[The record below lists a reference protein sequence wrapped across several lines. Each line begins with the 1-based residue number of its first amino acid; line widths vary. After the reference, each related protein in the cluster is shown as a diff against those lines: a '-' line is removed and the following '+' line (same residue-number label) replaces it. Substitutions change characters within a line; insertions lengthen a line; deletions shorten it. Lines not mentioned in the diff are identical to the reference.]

1 MNRFLIAL
9 MCLTIMAL
17 TACSGVVD
25 TEGVEEVVLELVP
38 DVESFFA
45 DGSSSVTF
53 TVLDGEVDITDEA
66 VIKCVTTGENLDGN
80 TFTTSQD
87 GDYVFVASS
96 GNKLSPEVT
105 LKALFASRFERKVCV
120 MEFTGQWCSQC
131 PDGARILNF
140 LVSDTYKGKVH
151 ALAFHNDDDFSLPV
165 EQQLAAKFNVSGYPY
180 YVTDMRA
187 DDSGELRGNGC
198 SDSIYKSLYETE
210 TFCGPSVTCRYDAD
224 SGKITATAKVIAEKA
239 MEFRLA
245 AYVVED
251 KVVAEQTL
259 GTGSKDKNYPHRHV
273 VRKMLSADYSGDR
286 LGQIAAGGEV
296 VKEYSFTA
304 DSSWNLDNVTVV
316 VLAIDADG
324 EVNNSASSKVK

>member
-1 MNRFLIAL
+1 MNRFLSAL
-9 MCLTIMAL
+9 MCFVMMAL
-17 TACSGVVD
+17 SACSGVVD
-25 TEGVEEVVLELVP
+25 QEDAEIVSLELVP

-53 TVLDGEVDITDEA
+53 TVLEGENDVTDGA
-66 VIKCVTTGENLDGN
+66 VIKCLTTGENLDGN

-96 GNKLSPEVT
+96 GNKVSPNLTV
-105 LKALFASRFERKVCV
+105 KAMFASRFERKVCV

-131 PDGARILNF
+131 PDGAKILNF

-151 ALAFHNDDDFSLPV
+151 ALAFHNDDEFSLPV

-187 DDSGELRGNGC
+187 KDSGELRGNGC
-198 SDSIYKSLYETE
+198 SDSIYRSLYETE
-210 TFCGPSVTCRYDAD
+210 TFCGPSVTCRYDAA

-239 MEFRLA
+239 MEFRVA
-245 AYVVED
+245 VYVVED
-251 KVVAEQTL
+251 KIVADQTL

-286 LGQIAAGGEV
+286 LGQIAAGSEA

-304 DSSWNLDNVTVV
+304 DPSWNLDNLTVV
-316 VLAIDADG
+316 ILAIDAEG